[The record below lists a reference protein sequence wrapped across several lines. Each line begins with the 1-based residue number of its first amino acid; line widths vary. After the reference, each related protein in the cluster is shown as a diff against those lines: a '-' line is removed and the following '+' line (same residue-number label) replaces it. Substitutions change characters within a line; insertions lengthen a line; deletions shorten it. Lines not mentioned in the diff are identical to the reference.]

1 MADKNLIIPEYKII
15 LLNKNKKIIKKY
27 ENLDEVKKMS
37 AIKNYSK
44 SEFMNKKYNKN
55 YSKRNKY
62 RKRYNYISKP
72 KKNNFDYKKVITN

>member
-1 MADKNLIIPEYKII
+1 
-15 LLNKNKKIIKKY
+15 
-27 ENLDEVKKMS
+27 MS